1 MSDLDDKTAEK
12 LLKEAWKKKYNF
24 LMIKCAEPKK
34 DRYYINFDK
43 VVFEDSSDDEE
54 DEIENENINEN
65 IIINKS
71 KK

>member
-1 MSDLDDKTAEK
+1 
-12 LLKEAWKKKYNF
+12 
-24 LMIKCAEPKK
+24 MIKCAEPKK

-43 VVFEDSSDDEE
+43 VVFEDESD